1 MSAPASGR
9 QTMSNKQNQW
19 VVGVNAVASA
29 IDNDA
34 EHVRE
39 VLVEAGSKNPR
50 LAEIEAQALR
60 KDIEVRKVNAQALDG
75 VAGQLRH
82 QGVAARYAAA
92 RTWDEHELAAL
103 VEQAAGKALL
113 LVLDGV
119 QDPHNLDACLR
130 SAAAAGVTAVVIP
143 KDKSA
148 TVNATVRKTSAGA
161 ADRIPVV
168 AVTNLSRC
176 LKDLQKLGVWIYGL
190 AGEMG
195 PSLYAVDLTGNVAL
209 VLGGEADGLRRLTRE
224 HCDKLVRIP
233 MPGDI
238 ESLNVS
244 VATGIALFEAVRQR
258 LA

>member
-1 MSAPASGR
+1 MS
-9 QTMSNKQNQW
+9 KQNQW
-19 VVGVNAVASA
+19 IVGLNAVVSS
-29 IDNDA
+29 IEHDA

-39 VLVEAGSKNPR
+39 VLVEAGGKNAR
-50 LAEIEAQALR
+50 LTEIEENARR
-60 KDIEVRKVNAQALDG
+60 KGIDVRRVSTQALDG
-75 VAGQLRH
+75 VAGGVRH

-92 RTWDEHELAAL
+92 KTWEENELAGL
-103 VEQAAGKALL
+103 VEAAEGKALL

-119 QDPHNLDACLR
+119 QDPHNLGACLR
-130 SAAAAGVTAVVIP
+130 SAAAAGATAVVIP

-161 ADRIPVV
+161 ADRLPVV

-176 LKDLQKLGVWIYGL
+176 LRDLQKLGVWIYGL
-190 AGEMG
+190 AGEAET
-195 PSLYAVDLTGNVAL
+195 SLYAQDLRGNVAL

-224 HCDKLVRIP
+224 HCDGLVKIP

-244 VATGIALFEAVRQR
+244 VAAGVTLFEAVRQR
-258 LA
+258 Q